1 MIERQSFVRQ
11 KEKRRERERERER
24 EEKRR
29 EMLDAH
35 LLACPPRLRQGLV
48 DAGFSSVHEV
58 CHLSAMEL
66 SREIR
71 SSPEE
76 AQYVIDVAKAKALGA
91 SSNLGTPV
99 TFRTALSLFENPGE
113 KIPLGI
119 PRLDEALG
127 GGVRSGQVTEICGP
141 PGAGKTQISMLLA
154 AMALKSDPNCS
165 VLYIDT
171 EGSFVPERVEDI
183 AAKVAAPECL
193 PNQVLSQI
201 QYVRVHTH
209 VEQLAVLNDLADHLD
224 MHRNVSPSS
233 SSCSSSSSSL
243 SLFLDSFKEN

>member
-1 MIERQSFVRQ
+1 MSDR
-11 KEKRRERERERER
+11 KRREERERERERERR